1 MDQLTLLIQSI
12 HQFQELLLQFDAGNA
27 EFELSKVVSNKAAIY
42 FSAAEFT
49 NQFRNLCAAI
59 QYIVKMAIGLVQSK
73 NMYCYRR
80 EGPPPTVVINW
91 ALKSLNKNDSAVSAE

>member
-12 HQFQELLLQFDAGNA
+12 LYTSFKNLYYSLMLAMQNLNDLKLYPIKLQFISLLLNS
-27 EFELSKVVSNKAAIY
+27 L
-42 FSAAEFT
+42 T
-49 NQFRNLCAAI
+49 NLGTYVLL

-80 EGPPPTVVINW
+80 EGPPIVVIN
-91 ALKSLNKNDSAVSAE
+91 